1 MLYLMRSHTI
11 ERWQRRLT
19 IPAVLVASSL
29 LLSWWA
35 YPGGLS
41 PWRNIGIVSGWIGT
55 GMLAVATI
63 LIVREPHL
71 TRVLGGLEHCYKWHH
86 RAGILAYLALLIH
99 PLALA
104 MDSWTESPRLAW
116 KSLAPWR
123 QAWPVWLGWCALIVL
138 MIGLT
143 STFAAQLPYRR
154 WRGFHILLGFG
165 VLLSFAHVGILL
177 GELAPSLGI
186 VVLGMFALAW
196 RFLASDLGLAASPYR
211 VTAVT
216 HPAPGMI
223 EVTVSPCA
231 AALAVEPG
239 QFLLAAFGDGNQ
251 FHGCGEY
258 HPFTVSRIES
268 GRRLRLTVKALGRC
282 SKHLQELEAGVLIH
296 VQGPFGSFL
305 SDITEG
311 PELWIA
317 GGIGI
322 TPFMAA
328 LRAQPRKERTTLIY
342 LYRTASDAAFLD
354 ELLGLAAT
362 DPKFELV
369 THATGDDSPNAAP
382 LLAKVARLCERRVYL
397 CGPPAMV
404 DTLAHRLAELGV
416 PPQSIHYERFDF
428 RR

>member
-1 MLYLMRSHTI
+1 MRSHTI
-11 ERWQRRLT
+11 SGWQRRSAT
-19 IPAVLVASSL
+19 PAVLVASSL
-29 LLSWWA
+29 LLSWLVL
-35 YPGGLS
+35 PGGLS
-41 PWRNIGIVSGWIGT
+41 PWRSIGIVSGWIGT
-55 GMLAVATI
+55 GMLTVATI
-63 LIVREPHL
+63 LMVREPHL

-86 RAGILAYLALLIH
+86 RAGILAYLALLMH

-104 MDSWTESPRLAW
+104 MDGWTESPRVAW
-116 KSLAPWR
+116 ESLAPW
-123 QAWPVWLGWCALIVL
+123 QQSWPVWLGWCALIVL

-154 WRGFHILLGFG
+154 WRGLHTLLGFG
-165 VLLSFAHVGILL
+165 VLLAFAHVGILL

-186 VVLGMFALAW
+186 AVFGIFALAW

-216 HPAPGMI
+216 NPAPGMI

-231 AALAVEPG
+231 AALAVAPG
-239 QFLLAAFGDGNQ
+239 QFVLAAFGDGDH

-258 HPFTVSRIES
+258 HPFTVSRIEA
-268 GRRLRLTVKALGRC
+268 GHRLRLTVKALGRC
-282 SKHLQELEAGVLIH
+282 SKHLQELEPSVLIH
-296 VQGPFGSFL
+296 LQGPFGSFL
-305 SDITEG
+305 SDIAEG

-317 GGIGI
+317 GGIGV

-328 LRAQPRKERTTLIY
+328 LRAQPRKQPTTLIY

-354 ELLGLAAT
+354 ELLSLAAT

-369 THATGDDSPNAAP
+369 TQATGDDSPNAVP
-382 LLAKVARLCERRVYL
+382 LLAKVPRLRERRVYL
-397 CGPPAMV
+397 SGPPAMV

-416 PPQSIHYERFDF
+416 SPRSIHSERFDF